1 VNEVSLTRLQWAGLA
16 ASLLLPSLAL
26 ANTAGATFVPVY
38 LAGGGLLL
46 WLLMRPFE
54 RATRRLG
61 ERTAAWT
68 ILVLLCLT
76 LLAVVVVHPRIDTTG
91 ATLFGVSIGSS
102 DNDDAVDVGI
112 TRLLD
117 GENPYRAKTFLG
129 NPVAPLPGAFLLAL
143 PFYALG
149 DSAVQNVF
157 WLAVFAALL
166 WRLGGRARIALILL
180 LSVLLV
186 SPDVVYQMLQGGDY
200 ATDAL
205 ATAAFAALIVDL
217 ARRASP
223 SSQIALA
230 AVGLGIAV
238 TTRVNLLL
246 VVPLV
251 VAVVWRAHGAD
262 LREQAGIGR
271 PPATAVRAAVLTAA
285 VVAATVCALVLPLYF
300 WDPPHFAPLL
310 TREKASFATFGPLG
324 GWLVPVA
331 GVAVTAA
338 LCWAGRSQDARGLFR
353 DAALVQMTLVLGGFA
368 LSSFERGE
376 PHWFYLHYGLMFL
389 FFGVAAWGTP
399 LLREDE

>member
-1 VNEVSLTRLQWAGLA
+1 VNEVPRTRPLWAGLA

-26 ANTAGATFVPVY
+26 ANTAGAAFVPVY

-68 ILVLLCLT
+68 ILALLCLT

-91 ATLFGVSIGSS
+91 AELFGVRVGAS
-102 DNDDAVDVGI
+102 DNDDAVDVG
-112 TRLLD
+112 TARLLA
-117 GENPYRAKTFLG
+117 GENPYRARTFLG
-129 NPVAPLPGAFLLAL
+129 NPIAPLPGAFLLAL

-149 DSAVQNVF
+149 HSAVQNVF

-166 WRLGGRARIALILL
+166 WRLGRRARVALILL

-186 SPDVVYQMLQGGDY
+186 SPDVVYQLLQGGDY

-205 ATAAFAALIVDL
+205 ATAAFAALVVDL

-223 SSQIALA
+223 SWQIALA
-230 AVGLGIAV
+230 AAGLGIAV
-238 TTRVNLLL
+238 TTRANLLL

-262 LREQAGIGR
+262 VQESAGAGR
-271 PPATAVRAAVLTAA
+271 PPATALRAAVLTAA
-285 VVAATVCALVLPLYF
+285 VAAATVCALVLPFYF
-300 WDPPHFAPLL
+300 WDPAHFTPLL
-310 TREKASFATFGPLG
+310 TREKASFESFGPLG

-338 LCWAGRSQDARGLFR
+338 LCRAGRSRDVRSLFR

-368 LSSFERGE
+368 LSSLELGE

-389 FFGVAAWGTP
+389 FFGVAAWGVP
-399 LLREDE
+399 LLREDK